1 MGWLLLVVAIL
12 VLLWLASVGRKARQ
26 REAVAGLRA
35 HFPHI
40 ARLRLVA
47 ACPRLDG
54 VLSEADLRLL
64 FDWML
69 IELHRRTGTS
79 SLGELMQWSIEH
91 GAEETTKLTAD
102 VSRQAVDKLP
112 SPVLA
117 AIDDCEG
124 REYAAVILDQS
135 LTEAGERIGPRIK
148 PKEA

>member
-1 MGWLLLVVAIL
+1 MGWLLLAVAIL

-26 REAVAGLRA
+26 REAVSRLRA

-47 ACPRLDG
+47 ACRQLDG

-79 SLGELMQWSIEH
+79 SLGELMQWSIER

-135 LTEAGERIGPRIK
+135 LTEAGERIGPQLNRK
-148 PKEA
+148 